1 MSYTVKEIYYT
12 LQGEGANTGR
22 PAVFLRFAGCNL
34 WSGRE
39 ADRATAICQFCDT
52 DFVGG
57 TKFTSA
63 DQLAEEVAGQWF
75 GNGTSKRFVV
85 ITGGEPLLQLDEP
98 LIASLHALGF
108 EIAIETNGT
117 LEAPRGLDWICVSP
131 KAGSSLVQRSGDELK
146 VVYPQVGQMG
156 SGVGAQH
163 AAPLLDPASF
173 ERLDFGHFF
182 LQPMDGPDVEQN
194 TELAARYCL
203 EHPRWRLSLQTHKLL
218 GIR

>member
-22 PAVFLRFAGCNL
+22 PAVFLRFSGCNL

-39 ADRATAICQFCDT
+39 EDRATAICQFCDT

-57 TKFTSA
+57 TKYSSA
-63 DQLAEEVAGQWF
+63 EQLAEEVASQWF

-85 ITGGEPLLQLDEP
+85 ITGGEPLLQIDEP

-117 LEAPRGLDWICVSP
+117 IEAPQCIDWICVSP
-131 KAGSSLVQRSGDELK
+131 KAGTVIKQRTGSELK
-146 VVYPQVGQMG
+146 LVYPQQGIT
-156 SGVGAQH
+156 
-163 AAPLLDPASF
+163 PEEL
-173 ERLDFGHFF
+173 ERLKFKHFF
-182 LQPMDGPDVEQN
+182 LQPMDGPNVEQN

-203 EHPRWRLSLQTHKLL
+203 DHPRWRLSLQTHKLL
-218 GIR
+218 GIK